1 MNTYLVT
8 LTNSGLVK
16 IGKSKSIKARRNQI
30 KVCNPFVKSFDYLEG
45 DYEKYLHYV
54 FHDFRETGEWF
65 NFEKLTKEEI
75 LEVVT
80 VAVEHRKNYIDEID
94 KCKNSNDFNA
104 AMILLKKD
112 IRV

>member
-1 MNTYLVT
+1 M
-8 LTNSGLVK
+8 
-16 IGKSKSIKARRNQI
+16 
-30 KVCNPFVKSFDYLEG
+30 KSFDYLEG

-80 VAVEHRKNYIDEID
+80 VAVEHRKKYIDDLD